1 MGRPMSR
8 HLLALALV
16 VGLAVVLT
24 GCGCESRTA
33 TGDSEAIRDTVY
45 GFVDAYN
52 AKDYQKCLSYLTGWD
67 TSSSEEAQ
75 ISLLE
80 MARGFAGW
88 MTVEKIENITISGS
102 TAAAMVTSS
111 WEYPDEDGNYTNAP
125 GVEVNLM
132 KDGGTWK
139 YLV

>member
-8 HLLALALV
+8 HLWALALV

-24 GCGCESRTA
+24 GCACESGTT
-33 TGDSEAIRDTVY
+33 TGDSEAIRDTIY

-52 AKDYQKCLSYLTGWD
+52 GKDYQKCLSYLTGWD
-67 TSSSEEAQ
+67 DSSSEEAQ

-80 MARGFAGW
+80 MARGFTGW

-102 TAAAMVTSS
+102 TATAIVTSS
-111 WEYPDEDGNYTNAP
+111 WEYPDEDGLYTNAP

-132 KDGGTWK
+132 KDGDTWK

>member
-1 MGRPMSR
+1 MW
-8 HLLALALV
+8 ALALV

-24 GCGCESRTA
+24 GCACESGTT
-33 TGDSEAIRDTVY
+33 TGDSEAIRDTIY

-67 TSSSEEAQ
+67 DSSTEEAQ

-80 MARGFAGW
+80 IARGFTGW
-88 MTVEKIENITISGS
+88 MTVERIEDISISGS
-102 TAAAMVTSS
+102 TATAMVTSS
-111 WEYPDEDGNYTNAP
+111 WEYPDEDGKYTNAP
-125 GVEVNLM
+125 GEKVNFT